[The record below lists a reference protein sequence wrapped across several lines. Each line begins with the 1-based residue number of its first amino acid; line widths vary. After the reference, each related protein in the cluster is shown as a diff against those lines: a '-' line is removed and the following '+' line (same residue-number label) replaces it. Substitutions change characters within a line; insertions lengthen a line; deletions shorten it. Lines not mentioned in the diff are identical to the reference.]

1 MTLKEIL
8 INKESLIKLLLE
20 EYEDYSPEAIQGD
33 YVDDPIIGE
42 SGYSILYF
50 DVYKSQWTPNKKEAV
65 LGKVFKDISDQYQ
78 TSR

>member
-50 DVYKSQWTPNKKEAV
+50 DVYKSQWTPKKREAV